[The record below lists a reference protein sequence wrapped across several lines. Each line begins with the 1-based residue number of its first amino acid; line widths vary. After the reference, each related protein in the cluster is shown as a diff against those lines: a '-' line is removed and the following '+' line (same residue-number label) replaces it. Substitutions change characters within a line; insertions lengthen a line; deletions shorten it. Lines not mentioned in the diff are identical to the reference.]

1 MLPKYSAMRLIE
13 YRTMQKQS
21 NEWLIPGLL
30 AAGAAIALWYYWAGV
45 TQPTPE
51 LTPVP
56 EPVAETPVEPP
67 GPLHPLATEDSE
79 PGDQPELVPLPPLDQ
94 SDEYLKLEIAGIFG
108 DSVDDMLADSG
119 LIERIVATIDNLP
132 RSHVAER
139 IRPIG
144 GLQNPFL
151 VDGQDGSG
159 EYFINPD
166 NYHRYDALVT
176 LASTADL
183 ASLIDIYRRFYPLFQ
198 DAYVS
203 LGYPDGYFNDRLVQV
218 IDHLLATPEIVD
230 PIELVRPHVLY
241 EYSDPDLEALSSGQ
255 KLLLRMG
262 TDNGKKIKDTLREV
276 RGLVTTM

>member
-1 MLPKYSAMRLIE
+1 
-13 YRTMQKQS
+13 MQKQS
-21 NEWLIPGLL
+21 SQWLIPALL
-30 AAGAAIALWYYWAGV
+30 AAGAAIALWYYWAGMAG
-45 TQPTPE
+45 QAPE
-51 LTPVP
+51 PESVP
-56 EPVAETPVEPP
+56 EPVAEAPAESP
-67 GPLHPLATEDSE
+67 GPVHPLDPADGE
-79 PGDQPELVPLPPLDQ
+79 PGDEPELVPLPPLDQ

-108 DSVDDMLADSG
+108 ESVNDMLAESG
-119 LIERIVATIDNLP
+119 MIERIVATIDNLP

-144 GLQNPFL
+144 GLQDPFL
-151 VDGQDGSG
+151 VDGQDSSG

-166 NYHRYDALVT
+166 NYQRYDALVT
-176 LASTADL
+176 LTSTADL
-183 ASLIDIYRRFYPLFQ
+183 GELIDLYRRFYPLFQ

-218 IDHLLATPEIVD
+218 IDHLLATPEVVD
-230 PIELVRPHVLY
+230 PVELVRPHVLY

-262 TDNGKKIKDTLREV
+262 TDNGKKIKNTLREL